1 MCVLPSI
8 IFAAFALGTG
18 AVPTVLVTGTTG
30 ETGAATYETLKS
42 QGGFT
47 VRAFVRNA
55 TKARQVLACKA
66 CDEKEGIFVG
76 DINDNLSLASAM
88 KDVDLLVIVTAAV
101 AHCDGVVPIPPFG
114 SCHYPQGGAPK
125 DVDWE
130 GTKKQI
136 EAFALQGSGVQAKH
150 VVYVSAGGTTTP
162 NSFFDKIGNGH
173 ISFYKLNAEAFIM
186 NSGIPFTILKPCG
199 LGKGVPGRNKLIV
212 GHDDSINLAIDHTI
226 QRSDVAL
233 VIAEAL
239 RRPDVSAGLRFDLCS
254 SWRGAPTKDIVTDV
268 FKAAKYPWQ
277 ESLEQAA
284 NQLAHA
290 SRRLPVAL

>member
-1 MCVLPSI
+1 MCALLSI
-8 IFAAFALGTG
+8 VFVALALGTD

-30 ETGAATYETLKS
+30 KTGAATYKTLKS
-42 QGGFT
+42 QGGFA

-55 TKARQVLACKA
+55 SKAKEVLACTT

-76 DINDNLSLASAM
+76 DINDNVSLASAM
-88 KDVDLLVIVTAAV
+88 KGVDLLVIVTAAV

-125 DVDWE
+125 DIDWE
-130 GTKKQI
+130 GTKNQI
-136 EAFALQGSGVQAKH
+136 EAFASQANGLHTKH
-150 VVYVSAGGTTTP
+150 VVYVSAGGTTAP

-173 ISFYKLNAEAFIM
+173 IAFYKLNAEAFIM
-186 NSGIPFTILKPCG
+186 SSGMPFTILKPCG
-199 LGKGVPGRNKLIV
+199 LGEGAPGKNKLIV

-239 RRPDVSAGLRFDLCS
+239 RSPQTSAGLRFDICS
-254 SWRGAPTKDIVTDV
+254 SWRGAPTKDFVTDV

-277 ESLEQAA
+277 ESQERTVDNLI
-284 NQLAHA
+284 
-290 SRRLPVAL
+290 V